1 MAQTSIASSVKHP
14 STTAVIIAV
23 AMLSIGAAFVVPQAV
38 KSALQKTTAVVNTV
52 ESGSTQLCVPK
63 GTEN

>member
-1 MAQTSIASSVKHP
+1 MAQTSTASSVKHP
-14 STTAVIIAV
+14 STTGVIIAV
-23 AMLSIGAAFVVPQAV
+23 AMLSIGAVFVVRQAV

-52 ESGSTQLCVPK
+52 ESGSIQLCVPK